1 VSAVIEDERAYW
13 VMLSMATGIG
23 PVRFQRLL
31 EICGGARGAW
41 EASDLELAA
50 AGLERRTADSLRR
63 LRQRTSP
70 DAVGRRLAQLGIRA
84 LTLLDDDYPSNLRQ
98 VADAPPV
105 LFVRGRLLADDGL
118 AVALVGTRRATPYG
132 RAVAERLARDL
143 VTAGVTI
150 VSGLAKG
157 VDTAAHQAALD
168 AGGRTLA
175 VLGNGLD
182 QVYPPE
188 NGALARRIA
197 EAGRG
202 ALVSEFA
209 PGGRTVAVLGNGLD
223 QVYPPEN
230 GALARRIAEAGRG
243 ALVSEFAPG
252 VPPDAVNFPRRNRII
267 SGLSRATLIVE
278 AGERS
283 GALITADFALEQG
296 REVVAVPGSI
306 FNAMSVGT
314 NQLLRQ
320 GATPVTSAQEV
331 LDIIGASAQAATTMA
346 HDLPEGS
353 PAEAMVWRALTGEPR
368 HGDELA
374 RTLGLSSGEV
384 AAALAML
391 ELKGLARQVGSML
404 YTRV

>member
-1 VSAVIEDERAYW
+1 MSALIHDERAYW
-13 VMLSMATGIG
+13 VVLNMATGIG

-41 EASDLELAA
+41 QASDLELAA

-70 DAVGRRLAQLGIRA
+70 EAVARRLAQLGIRVV
-84 LTLLDDDYPSNLRQ
+84 TLLDDEYPCNLRQ

-105 LFVRGRLLADDGL
+105 LFVRGSLRPGDSQ
-118 AVALVGTRRATPYG
+118 AVALVGTRRATAYG

-143 VTAGVTI
+143 AGAGVTI

-157 VDTAAHQAALD
+157 VDTSAHLATLE

-197 EAGRG
+197 E
-202 ALVSEFA
+202 
-209 PGGRTVAVLGNGLD
+209 ND
-223 QVYPPEN
+223 
-230 GALARRIAEAGRG
+230 RG

-267 SGLSRATLIVE
+267 SGLSRATVIVE

-296 REVVAVPGSI
+296 REVLAVPGSI
-306 FNAMSVGT
+306 LNAMSVGA

-320 GATPVTSAQEV
+320 GATPVTCAG
-331 LDIIGASAQAATTMA
+331 DILEALGAPAAATLTRT
-346 HDLPEGS
+346 DEVPDVSPPE
-353 PAEAMVWRALTGEPR
+353 ATLWRALSGEPR
-368 HGDELA
+368 HADDLA
-374 RTLGLSSGEV
+374 RTLGLSPGEV
-384 AAALAML
+384 AATLTLL
-391 ELKGLARQVGSML
+391 EVKGLARQVGSML